1 MELLVLF
8 TNILDAHTRDPGF
21 KPYLGTIPKEKA
33 EGVILQEKIG
43 KRSVFVRKPEIAS
56 GERFKQSIPGN
67 SMDKTLTGR
76 DSEQIPRMEDVDTF
90 SRGKIR
96 QAV

>member
-8 TNILDAHTRDPGF
+8 TNILDAYTRSPGF
-21 KPYLGTIPKEKA
+21 KPYIGTTPKEKT
-33 EGVILQEKIG
+33 EGVVLQDKIG

-56 GERFKQSIPGN
+56 GERFKQSIPTN
-67 SMDKTLTGR
+67 SMDKTLMTQV
-76 DSEQIPRMEDVDTF
+76 SEEGGRMEGVENF